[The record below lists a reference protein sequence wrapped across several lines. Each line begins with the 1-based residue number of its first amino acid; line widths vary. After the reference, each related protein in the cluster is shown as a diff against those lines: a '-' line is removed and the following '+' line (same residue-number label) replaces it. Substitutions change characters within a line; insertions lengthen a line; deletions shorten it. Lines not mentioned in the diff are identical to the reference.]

1 MKHVWTITLVV
12 ALYGVAIGAIL
23 VGVPQAGLAAE
34 LGSGAIGLVGS
45 SGALGYVA
53 GCLAFGQW
61 LRGVPAKRVLLGGT
75 ALTLL
80 GTIGFSASRTTE
92 TLAACQFGVGV
103 AGGAFWPFASAWLL
117 EFRSEGIARTRL
129 LRHYNVAWTVGTAA
143 GMVAAGWLCRAG
155 LIVETFLGTAG
166 LLAGVLALA
175 FVPRSPRPAP
185 APEEG
190 PSPSPVASVG
200 VPLLLAAI
208 LANVVAVGTRSMIL
222 VNYPELN
229 KALGFEA
236 DRMGLITGLSV
247 LAMMAAFGIGAAY
260 ESWLGL
266 RRVYALLAAAL
277 VATLATFALAS
288 SDTPFAVLLAGAVAS
303 GLVNAVTFQGSIL
316 AATGYFAAAP
326 RRGTTLHEA
335 MIGLGGLF
343 PVAGGAL
350 ASFLKAGGTDSKDAL
365 RAPFLALAA
374 LAVVALAVQLL
385 LASGRPSRRLLH
397 EGPPRETS
405 GGTD

>member
-23 VGVPQAGLAAE
+23 VGVPQAALAVG

-45 SGALGYVA
+45 SGALGYVV

-61 LRGVPAKRVLLGGT
+61 LRGVPVKRVLLGGT
-75 ALTLL
+75 ALTIL
-80 GTIGFSASRTTE
+80 GTIGFSEFRSTT

-117 EFRSEGIARTRL
+117 EFQSEGIARTRL

-143 GMVAAGWLCRAG
+143 GMYAMGLLCRSG
-155 LIVETFLGTAG
+155 LIFESFLGAAG
-166 LLAGVLALA
+166 LLAGDFALGL
-175 FVPRSPRPAP
+175 VPRSPRPAP

-190 PSPSPVASVG
+190 PLAPPAPRVG
-200 VPLLLAAI
+200 IPLFVAAI

-229 KALGFEA
+229 KTLGCGA
-236 DRMGLITGLSV
+236 DRMGLVTGLSV
-247 LAMMAAFGIGAAY
+247 LAMMAAFGLGAAY

-266 RRVYALLAAAL
+266 RRVYTLLAATL
-277 VATLATFALAS
+277 VATLLTFAYA
-288 SDTPFAVLLAGAVAS
+288 TPLVMLLAGAVAS

-316 AATGYFAAAP
+316 AATGHFAAAP

-343 PVAGGAL
+343 PMAGGAL
-350 ASFLKAGGTDSKDAL
+350 ASFLKARGTGPIDAL
-365 RAPFLALAA
+365 RAPFLSLAA
-374 LAVVALAVQLL
+374 LVVVALVVQFL

-397 EGPPRETS
+397 EGPPREAS
-405 GGTD
+405 GGTG